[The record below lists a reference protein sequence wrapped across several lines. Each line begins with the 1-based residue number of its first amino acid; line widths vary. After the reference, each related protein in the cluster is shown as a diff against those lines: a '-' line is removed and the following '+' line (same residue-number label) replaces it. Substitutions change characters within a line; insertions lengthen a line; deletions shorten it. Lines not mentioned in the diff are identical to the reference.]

1 MRATEQKIMEP
12 TTFFQKAVGNPGPNS
27 SALDTKPQCKSIKS
41 KKNKHLRC
49 PNPVKGD
56 DGWCAKHKKS
66 QIEWTRVSDS
76 KSPFTK
82 KQKDAAIRLQ
92 KWARLRLRIR
102 LQQSLGPATFC
113 LDLAH
118 NDKDI
123 YTYEPSSTIPLTYRF
138 SYSDGQKLVWIF
150 DIRFL
155 LHMLQYGNEF
165 KNPFTQDLMSVQ
177 TIERLQTRAATLR
190 KRGQP
195 IVYLESDELTPEQ
208 IWNQK
213 VLDVFLK
220 LSALGYSANV
230 LWFESLT
237 AKGHSIFYTRL
248 YNLWN
253 HLLSLT
259 VTDRERIIP
268 GHNSGRNPLFR
279 FFPEDLGSEIHELK
293 WWRKQT
299 LSLMNAF
306 LNRGPD
312 KQTQGCGALY
322 ILTALAQTHPRC
334 AESYPW
340 LVT

>member
-1 MRATEQKIMEP
+1 MQ
-12 TTFFQKAVGNPGPNS
+12 S
-27 SALDTKPQCKSIKS
+27 LQCKSIKS

-49 PNPVKGD
+49 PNPVKGT

-66 QIEWTRVSDS
+66 QIIWSPTGDS
-76 KSPFTK
+76 KPPFTK
-82 KQKDAAIRLQ
+82 SQQSAAIRLQ
-92 KWARLRLRIR
+92 KWWMIHGRLRLRR
-102 LQQSLGPATFC
+102 SLGPATFC
-113 LDLAH
+113 LECAH

-123 YTYEPSSTIPLTYRF
+123 YTYEPLNTIPLTYRF
-138 SYSDGQKLVWIF
+138 SYSDSQKLVWMF

-155 LHMLQYGNEF
+155 LQMMQYGNEF
-165 KNPFTQDLMSVQ
+165 KNPFTQDLLLPQ
-177 TIERLQTRAATLR
+177 TIERLQTRTAVLR

-195 IVYLESDELTPEQ
+195 IIYLESDELTPEQ

-237 AKGHSIFYTRL
+237 TKGHQIFYTRL

-253 HLLSLT
+253 SLLGLT
-259 VTDRERIIP
+259 AADRERIIP

-299 LSLMNAF
+299 LILMGAF
-306 LNRGPD
+306 LNRGTD

-322 ILTALAQTHPRC
+322 LLTALAQTHPRC

-340 LVT
+340 LVN